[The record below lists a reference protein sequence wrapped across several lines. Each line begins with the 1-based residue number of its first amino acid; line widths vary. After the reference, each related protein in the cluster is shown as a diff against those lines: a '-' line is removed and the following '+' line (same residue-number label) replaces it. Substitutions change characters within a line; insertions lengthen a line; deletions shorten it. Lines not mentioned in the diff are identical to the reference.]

1 MDRGGSDLEI
11 DEPAH
16 SDDEAARS
24 STGMSLSGQQV
35 QKRTAAAV
43 GWTAPPALL
52 QVSRNQLRFLGAKL
66 PLQVVPDAGRNLFT
80 FHS

>member
-1 MDRGGSDLEI
+1 
-11 DEPAH
+11 
-16 SDDEAARS
+16 
-24 STGMSLSGQQV
+24 MSLSGQQV

-52 QVSRNQLRFLGAKL
+52 QVSRNQLRFFGAKL
-66 PLQVVPDAGRNLFT
+66 PIQVFPDAGRNLFT